1 MEKDP
6 ANQLMVQISPLFTG
20 FLYTSQVFS
29 LFLPSTVSGQSVPKT
44 CWNEYSFVFTTCTC
58 FTVPLHPTSPE
69 RRPEKKS
76 AITRLESAKHEKH
89 VTCHNHSSI
98 CWEPCLI
105 ALTMTSIQ
113 CTLLMFHSNINYSAN
128 GVNTLNFQ
136 PWVDWLSWRCRIFR
150 WVCRWWLGRKICEHA
165 KVDTRGKNHWEWLQN
180 LTAKKLWWTAC
191 FAEANPKGPKPADIS
206 KDWFSAIALSR
217 EDNSWAILPGWA
229 YAWQKLAQILPR
241 HNDWQHVSIELSNQ

>member
-165 KVDTRGKNHWEWLQN
+165 KVDTRGKNHWEWLQKSCDEQRALLKLTPKAQN
-180 LTAKKLWWTAC
+180 LQTSRRTDSQRLLCHARTI
-191 FAEANPKGPKPADIS
+191 PGPFCQDGHTHDKN
-206 KDWFSAIALSR
+206 SR
-217 EDNSWAILPGWA
+217 RSSQDTMIGNTW
-229 YAWQKLAQILPR
+229 
-241 HNDWQHVSIELSNQ
+241 V